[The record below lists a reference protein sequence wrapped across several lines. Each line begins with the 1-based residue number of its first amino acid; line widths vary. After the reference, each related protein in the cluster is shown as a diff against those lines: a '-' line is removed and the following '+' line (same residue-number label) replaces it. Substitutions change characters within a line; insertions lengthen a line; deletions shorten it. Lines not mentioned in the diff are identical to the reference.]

1 MVDYGYIL
9 YATQLWNDAKIM
21 EWSIFEGE
29 KVPWIKWP
37 MYSNNYTENHLQKNS
52 LDIITWRKGYLS
64 IMPNFLAH

>member
-1 MVDYGYIL
+1 
-9 YATQLWNDAKIM
+9 
-21 EWSIFEGE
+21 
-29 KVPWIKWP
+29 